1 MLDAELLEAVIGS
14 PDPEKRAK
22 EVEIAIDLAAGE
34 HDADGL
40 PPLDDLRFQAL
51 SPPALI
57 ADDEPLARRNLRLLL
72 EKDPQIEILE
82 ECRNG
87 REAVKAI
94 NALSP
99 DLIFLDIQMPEMDG
113 FEALARVG
121 PEHIQAIIFVTAFDQ
136 YALKAFDVH
145 ALDYLLKPFDDERF
159 AHALER
165 AKSQIEAREID
176 RLSKRLLA
184 LLEERDSERKRP
196 RQETN
201 YLTRVM
207 IKVSGRV
214 TLLKVDEIDF
224 IEADGNYAKLHVG
237 RKAHLLRE
245 KMHDLEGRL
254 DPAKFVRIHRSVIVN
269 LDRIK
274 EMHPHFNGDYIVVLD
289 DGRKLRLS
297 RTRRENLEARL
308 NLNHG

>member
-1 MLDAELLEAVIGS
+1 MT
-14 PDPEKRAK
+14 AK
-22 EVEIAIDLAAGE
+22 IKT
-34 HDADGL
+34 
-40 PPLDDLRFQAL
+40 
-51 SPPALI
+51 LI
-57 ADDEPLARRNLRLLL
+57 VDDEPLARRNLRLLL

-113 FEALARVG
+113 FDVLARVG
-121 PEHIQAIIFVTAFDQ
+121 PEHIQGIIFVTAFDQ

-159 AHALER
+159 AHALNR

-184 LLEERDSERKRP
+184 LLEERDSERRGA
-196 RQETN
+196 REQAS
-201 YLTRVM
+201 YLSRVM

-245 KMHDLEGRL
+245 KMHDLEARL

-274 EMHPHFNGDYIVVLD
+274 EMHPHFNGDYIVILE

-308 NLNHG
+308 KAVS

>member
-1 MLDAELLEAVIGS
+1 MS
-14 PDPEKRAK
+14 AK
-22 EVEIAIDLAAGE
+22 IKT
-34 HDADGL
+34 
-40 PPLDDLRFQAL
+40 
-51 SPPALI
+51 LI
-57 ADDEPLARRNLRLLL
+57 VDDEPLARRNLRLLL
-72 EKDPQIEILE
+72 EKDPQIEILD

-87 REAVKAI
+87 RDAVKAI
-94 NALSP
+94 NTLSP

-113 FEALARVG
+113 FDVLEHVG

-159 AHALER
+159 AHALRR
-165 AKSQIEAREID
+165 AKSQIEAREIN

-184 LLEERDSERKRP
+184 LLEERESERKDSI
-196 RQETN
+196 QQKN
-201 YLTRVM
+201 YLTRLM

-214 TLLKVDEIDF
+214 VLLKVEEIDF

-254 DPAKFVRIHRSVIVN
+254 DPAKFVRIHRSIIVN

-274 EMHPHFNGDYIVVLD
+274 EMHPHFNGDYIVVLE
-289 DGRKLRLS
+289 DGRQLRLS

-308 NLNHG
+308 ESSVIVQALIGHFHHFAIAILSAFQS

>member
-1 MLDAELLEAVIGS
+1 MS
-14 PDPEKRAK
+14 AK
-22 EVEIAIDLAAGE
+22 I
-34 HDADGL
+34 
-40 PPLDDLRFQAL
+40 RT
-51 SPPALI
+51 LI
-57 ADDEPLARRNLRLLL
+57 VDDEPLARRNLRLLL
-72 EKDPQIEILE
+72 EKDSDIEILD

-94 NALSP
+94 KTLSP

-113 FEALARVG
+113 FDVLAHTG

-184 LLEERDSERKRP
+184 LLEERESERKDLKDG
-196 RQETN
+196 
-201 YLTRVM
+201 YLTRLM

-214 TLLKVDEIDF
+214 MLLKVGEIDY

-245 KMHDLEGRL
+245 RMHDLEGRL

-274 EMHPHFNGDYIVVLD
+274 EMHPHFNGDYIVVLE
-289 DGRKLRLS
+289 DGRQLRLS
-297 RTRRENLEARL
+297 RSRRENLQMRL
-308 NLNHG
+308 KSVS

>member
-1 MLDAELLEAVIGS
+1 MSERI
-14 PDPEKRAK
+14 RT
-22 EVEIAIDLAAGE
+22 
-34 HDADGL
+34 
-40 PPLDDLRFQAL
+40 
-51 SPPALI
+51 LI
-57 ADDEPLARRNLRLLL
+57 VDDEPLARRNLRVLL

-94 NALSP
+94 NTLSP

-113 FEALARVG
+113 FDVLEHVG

-159 AHALER
+159 AHALKR
-165 AKSQIEAREID
+165 AKEQIAAHEIN

-184 LLEERDSERKRP
+184 LLEERESERKD
-196 RQETN
+196 QKS
-201 YLTRVM
+201 YLTRLM
-207 IKVSGRV
+207 IKDAGRM

-224 IEADGNYAKLHVG
+224 IEADGNYAKLHAG

-245 KMHDLEGRL
+245 KMNDLEGRL
-254 DPAKFVRIHRSVIVN
+254 DPVKFVRIHRSIIVN
-269 LDRIK
+269 LERIK

-289 DGRKLRLS
+289 DGRQLRMS
-297 RTRRENLEARL
+297 RTRREHLEARL
-308 NLNHG
+308 KLSHG

>member
-1 MLDAELLEAVIGS
+1 MT
-14 PDPEKRAK
+14 AK
-22 EVEIAIDLAAGE
+22 IKT
-34 HDADGL
+34 
-40 PPLDDLRFQAL
+40 
-51 SPPALI
+51 LI
-57 ADDEPLARRNLRLLL
+57 IDDEPLARRNLRLLL

-113 FEALARVG
+113 FDVLARVG

-145 ALDYLLKPFDDERF
+145 ALDYLLKPYDDERF
-159 AHALER
+159 AHALNR

-184 LLEERDSERKRP
+184 LLEERDTERKGS
-196 RQETN
+196 RQQAN

-274 EMHPHFNGDYIVVLD
+274 EMHPHFNGDYIVVLE

-297 RTRRENLEARL
+297 RTRRENLETRL
-308 NLNHG
+308 KMNHG

>member
-1 MLDAELLEAVIGS
+1 MQ
-14 PDPEKRAK
+14 AK
-22 EVEIAIDLAAGE
+22 IKT
-34 HDADGL
+34 
-40 PPLDDLRFQAL
+40 
-51 SPPALI
+51 LI
-57 ADDEPLARRNLRLLL
+57 VDDEPLARRNLRLLL
-72 EKDPQIEILE
+72 AKDPQIEVVD

-94 NALSP
+94 NSLAP

-113 FEALARVG
+113 FDVLAQVG

-165 AKSQIEAREID
+165 AKAQIEAREIN

-184 LLEERDSERKRP
+184 LLEARESERKTP
-196 RQETN
+196 TSQQS

-207 IKVSGRV
+207 IKASGRV
-214 TLLKVDEIDF
+214 VLLKVDEIDF

-245 KMHDLEGRL
+245 KMNDLEGQL
-254 DPAKFVRIHRSVIVN
+254 DPAKFVRIHRSIIVN

-274 EMHPHFNGDYIVVLD
+274 EMHPHFNGDYIVVLE
-289 DGRKLRLS
+289 DGRQLRMS
-297 RTRRENLEARL
+297 RTRREHLEARL
-308 NLNHG
+308 SINRG